1 MNDYSEKRSS
11 FRILENL
18 KLKYEVIS
26 DTDFM
31 DALKRANSA
40 GSVGSTSYRA
50 RLLDIDARLE
60 EALYVLGRQ
69 SPSVKEALGLLNQ
82 KLEVF
87 ARALPELQQDTE
99 SLAAAVPQE
108 CELSADSLVF
118 ATDEHLP
125 VGTKLKLRF
134 LLISENRY
142 FETLA
147 SVYRI
152 AEKASDG
159 SSKNR
164 VVACFEG
171 MPSGERDALFQHLFS
186 MQSETLRMRRMSMED
201 AAREEEIRTGRHSIS
216 GS

>member
-26 DTDFM
+26 DIDFM

-50 RLLDIDARLE
+50 RLLDIDARLD

-69 SPSVKEALGLLNQ
+69 APSVKEAMSLINQ
-82 KLEVF
+82 KLDII
-87 ARALPELQQDTE
+87 AKAMPDLQQDSE
-99 SLAAAVPQE
+99 SLAAAPPQE

-118 ATDEHLP
+118 AAKDDLP

-152 AEKASDG
+152 AEQGDG
-159 SSKNR
+159 DLAKNR

-186 MQSETLRMRRMSMED
+186 MQSETLRMRRMSMDD
-201 AAREEEIRTGRHSIS
+201 AAREEEIRTGRHVLS